1 MAGSFP
7 VNLSSAWSL
16 GGSLL
21 TFIFPMCL
29 FIVVAG
35 LLYAQVSRPHKV
47 PGHHGLAPASRPP
60 EGQGAGQPSADSD
73 EAGD

>member
-7 VNLSSAWSL
+7 TNLNSAWSL

-21 TFIFPMCL
+21 TFLFPMCL
-29 FIVVAG
+29 FIVVASI
-35 LLYAQVSRPHKV
+35 LYVQCTRPHKV
-47 PGHHGLAPASRPP
+47 PGHHDLAPAQGPP
-60 EGQGAGQPSADSD
+60 EGQGAGQPSADPD